1 MNGTSVNTRVITN
14 LINAGAI
21 NLGYN
26 RRTLI
31 ENLDNVL
38 NYADIA
44 KDSGMIEV
52 EKPYVLEYDEYS
64 KKDIMDNELKTIGFY
79 LTEHPTSKYR
89 EESSISSLNI
99 QTSSVDIV

>member
-1 MNGTSVNTRVITN
+1 MIITSLN

-21 NLGYN
+21 NFGYN

-52 EKPYVLEYDEYS
+52 EKPYIISICLVL
-64 KKDIMDNELKTIGFY
+64 IIL
-79 LTEHPTSKYR
+79 
-89 EESSISSLNI
+89 
-99 QTSSVDIV
+99 

>member
-44 KDSGMIEV
+44 KRLWND
-52 EKPYVLEYDEYS
+52 
-64 KKDIMDNELKTIGFY
+64 
-79 LTEHPTSKYR
+79 
-89 EESSISSLNI
+89 
-99 QTSSVDIV
+99 